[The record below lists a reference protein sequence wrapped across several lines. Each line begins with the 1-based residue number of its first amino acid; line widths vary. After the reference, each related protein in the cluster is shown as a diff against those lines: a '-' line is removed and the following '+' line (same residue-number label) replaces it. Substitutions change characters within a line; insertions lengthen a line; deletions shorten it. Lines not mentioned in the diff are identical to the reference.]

1 MSRFVEVPRAAFEE
15 RLVSAGFSRVQGPG
29 EVCYHRLHHHDPRFS
44 VVVWT
49 SIPIYSTSTR
59 DCGTDAIRVLARL
72 SWTRWGE
79 DVPRHKTIYKTR
91 VYRVGTAEGVLE
103 RTMERA
109 REAYRAINQELN
121 EPKRS
126 VRA

>member
-1 MSRFVEVPRAAFEE
+1 MSRFVEVPRADFED
-15 RLVSAGFSRVQGPG
+15 RLQRAGFNRVEGPG
-29 EVCYHRLHHHDPRFS
+29 EVCYQRRHHYDARFS
-44 VVVWT
+44 VVIWT
-49 SIPIYSTSTR
+49 SIPIYHTSTR

-72 SWTRWGE
+72 SWTRHGE
-79 DVPRHKTIYKTR
+79 TVPRHKTIYKTR
-91 VYRVGTAEGVLE
+91 VYRVGTVDAVLE